1 MANAVATVL
10 PTNQTGMAP
19 GRFFSGE
26 PFDGRTLVAGGR
38 ERQTHFRTAKRSAPH
53 YLITPSLDTAQ
64 ELITAPKKDPE
75 TPCRILAVL
84 NQIFPLDHLPE
95 CVSNLSELITEAFQ
109 KWVASFVS
117 PQVLAKLDLSL
128 QFLSTNQLDYESY
141 GEIPD
146 CDMVIQFGISNFE
159 NGFFP
164 MKETLDAYE
173 AQHPGLAKH
182 LLRMLSACPLSIGT
196 PESIYEMASYFCWY
210 GNETEEEVFDERY
223 QEYIDSGESEDDAR
237 DMAHGTTLIE
247 YAEFENYLPEWTF
260 ERSKRNVDSA
270 GIIPA
275 ELQTLKHCY
284 DRWER
289 RKKSNFCVPECVFP
303 GVLAPMDQK
312 CYDFFCD
319 VINRIGDDRMQCGG
333 DYFFSTLAW
342 PFAVTQPKQILS
354 ALLEIRFILEYFSA
368 CIDFLLAIEKE
379 YKNA

>member
-84 NQIFPLDHLPE
+84 NQIFPLDHLPNR
-95 CVSNLSELITEAFQ
+95 VSDPFELIADAFQ

-146 CDMVIQFGISNFE
+146 CDMVIQFGLSNFE
-159 NGFFP
+159 DGFFP

-247 YAEFENYLPEWTF
+247 
-260 ERSKRNVDSA
+260 S
-270 GIIPA
+270 A
-275 ELQTLKHCY
+275 ELQKLKRCY

-289 RKKSNFCVPECVFP
+289 RRKSNLCVPECVFP
-303 GVLAPMDQK
+303 GVVAPMDQD

-319 VINRIGDDRMQCGG
+319 VINRIGDERTQCDGN
-333 DYFFSTLAW
+333 YFFSTLAW
-342 PFAVTQPKQILS
+342 PFAVTRPKQILS
-354 ALLEIRFILEYFSA
+354 VLLEIRFILEYFSA
-368 CIDFLLAIEKE
+368 GIEFLLTIEKE